1 MLFFFF
7 FFFSSRRRHTRWPRD
22 WSSDVCSSD
31 LQHGGTVVGRHPGW
45 HLDSETEE
53 KLAAVGCPRDRHR
66 DVSHRVFEDQIPPDD
81 PGYKLPQCG
90 VAVGVRRTGDRDQA
104 GELRI
109 AETAETASHGGQE
122 NRDRN
127 PGPRRRETASSRGS
141 RSQRREYSGADD
153 GADAERNQ
161 VDRGQCLLEAPR
173 LIASFSYQNVQ
184 RLPSE

>member
-1 MLFFFF
+1 MIEVRLIGHARFGAQ
-7 FFFSSRRRHTRWPRD
+7 RGHAGLRHR
-22 WSSDVCSSD
+22 SCG
-31 LQHGGTVVGRHPGW
+31 QHGGTVVGRHPGW

-81 PGYKLPQCG
+81 PGYKLPQCS

-141 RSQRREYSGADD
+141 RSQR
-153 GADAERNQ
+153 Q
-161 VDRGQCLLEAPR
+161 GQKPPPDYHFEGHR
-173 LIASFSYQNVQ
+173 
-184 RLPSE
+184 